1 MHILRTTT
9 QPNASPGPQRDT
21 HDAQNLLL
29 RYDDALDAAQREVQ
43 RLRRGW
49 GRGLVYDADAIASAE
64 DRVRRAGQ
72 ARQVA
77 LHRWLSL
84 R

>member
-1 MHILRTTT
+1 MHTLRTTT
-9 QPNASPGPQRDT
+9 QPSASPEPQRDA

-29 RYDDALDAAQREVQ
+29 RYDDALDAAQREVL
-43 RLRRGW
+43 RLRCGW

-64 DRVRRAGQ
+64 DRVRRACE

-77 LHRWLSL
+77 LHRWFSL

>member
-9 QPNASPGPQRDT
+9 QPDASPGRQRDA
-21 HDAQNLLL
+21 HDAQRLLL
-29 RYDDALDAAQREVQ
+29 RCDDALDAAKHEVL
-43 RLRRGW
+43 RLRHGW
-49 GRGLVYDADAIASAE
+49 GRGHISDADAIASAE
-64 DRVRRAGQ
+64 DRVRRARE
-72 ARQVA
+72 ASQVA

>member
-1 MHILRTTT
+1 MHTPLTTT
-9 QPNASPGPQRDT
+9 QPDASPGPQRDA
-21 HDAQNLLL
+21 HDAQRLLL
-29 RYDDALDAAQREVQ
+29 RCDDALDAARYEVL

-49 GRGLVYDADAIASAE
+49 GCGLAYDADAIASAE
-64 DRVRRAGQ
+64 DRVRRARE

>member
-1 MHILRTTT
+1 MD
-9 QPNASPGPQRDT
+9 A
-21 HDAQNLLL
+21 HDAQRLLL
-29 RYDDALDAAQREVQ
+29 RCDDALDAAKHEVL
-43 RLRRGW
+43 RLHRGW

-64 DRVRRAGQ
+64 DRVRRAQ
-72 ARQVA
+72 EARRVA

>member
-9 QPNASPGPQRDT
+9 QPDVSPGPQRDAY
-21 HDAQNLLL
+21 DAQRLLL
-29 RYDDALDAAQREVQ
+29 RCDDALDAAKHEVM
-43 RLRRGW
+43 RLRLGW
-49 GRGLVYDADAIASAE
+49 GRGLIYDSDAIASAE
-64 DRVRRAGQ
+64 DRVRRARE

>member
-9 QPNASPGPQRDT
+9 QPNASPGPRRDT

>member
-1 MHILRTTT
+1 MQVLRTTT
-9 QPNASPGPQRDT
+9 QPNASPGPQRNA

-29 RYDDALDAAQREVQ
+29 RCDDALDAAKREVL

-49 GRGLVYDADAIASAE
+49 GRGLAYDADAIASAE
-64 DRVRRAGQ
+64 DRVRRAWE

-77 LHRWLSL
+77 LHRSLSL

>member
-1 MHILRTTT
+1 MHTT
-9 QPNASPGPQRDT
+9 QPNASPGWQSDAR
-21 HDAQNLLL
+21 DAQKLLL
-29 RYDDALDAAQREVQ
+29 RCDDALDAARHEVL

-49 GRGLVYDADAIASAE
+49 VREHVYDVEAIASAE
-64 DRVRRAGQ
+64 DRLRRALE
-72 ARQVA
+72 AKQVA